1 MTTTKDGLQDRILK
15 FGEGYTEGQGTQGDA
30 WSDPNKQYPR
40 TNYDNQPST
49 NETVRSGLQHNLK
62 IGAGVNL
69 PPLGS
74 SSPNNSDTN
83 QTVSGH
89 VFEMNDTPGAE
100 RVLIK
105 HNTGCGIDIR
115 PDGTIVVIAGARKV
129 EVTHGEQTVV
139 VEGDGTLTYKGNLTL
154 NVDGDFEV
162 NCNNYKVSAKGN
174 KTENIEGNSRTSVF
188 GNFGHRVSGN
198 FSQTIAGS
206 SVNTFLGNTTNAI
219 KGTYKNAV
227 EGDIILASSGTI
239 EQTAEAKIQQASP
252 DINVAAQSLSLFG
265 DTGTIGGQNM
275 QMYTRNLRAGG
286 TVYADVSMDTPK
298 GNISRVEGVS
308 AHYTTFHGS
317 LNGTALRS
325 VTADVT
331 NSQNYSDPDTDPGSA
346 GNTGAAQGYTISN
359 QTADDLANNTTATA
373 LPTEDILKKYLEE
386 GDNGVKQV
394 KVDIDD
400 FLKNILRLRKLS
412 TADVR
417 SKMRDPL
424 NSNDGDFTTTQV
436 GEGNL
441 SPDYASAAPANGFGR
456 VRTARG
462 TTQTNSEYFGNVDP
476 SRRAK
481 TFTVPNNRKVFTLLN
496 NFTTL
501 IDNATVINSKTK
513 ISEGITLSR
522 FIGGVDSGPF
532 DNLTLADKKQL
543 ARNYIAHMEL
553 TKRCMGITSKW
564 AEHELRVIEGFYAK
578 ELYGRGGPPG
588 LTAETITTG
597 GLLDLRTKGQAVVY
611 ELYGPDGFIDAEGTF
626 DLASELA
633 DIGLYDKLTLDYDS
647 FDPSGDIN
655 VQLIVSIPTVP
666 SSYSI
671 TYEQVCQTL
680 FNNNVQSS
688 NTFVEPILDTES
700 NEYLPQFMPTQKNN
714 AI

>member
-1 MTTTKDGLQDRILK
+1 MTTTRDGLKDRILK
-15 FGEGYTEGQGTQGDA
+15 FGEGFTEEQGTQGDA
-30 WSDPNKQYPR
+30 WADPNKEYPT

-49 NETVRSGLQHNLK
+49 NETAKSGLQHNLK

-69 PPLGS
+69 PQLGS
-74 SSPNNSDTN
+74 SAPNSSDTN
-83 QTVSGH
+83 QSVSGH

-162 NCNNYKVSAKGN
+162 NCNNYKVNAKGN
-174 KTENIEGNSRTSVF
+174 KTENIEGNSRTSIF
-188 GNFGHRVSGN
+188 GNFGHKVSGN

-265 DTGTIGGQNM
+265 DTGTIGGE
-275 QMYTRNLRAGG
+275 
-286 TVYADVSMDTPK
+286 
-298 GNISRVEGVS
+298 NIIAYVKNIYGVS
-308 AHYTTFHGS
+308 GDFSARFKAPVFEGDLEGNARTATTAGTS
-317 LNGTALRS
+317 LHQSYNDGT
-325 VTADVT
+325 
-331 NSQNYSDPDTDPGSA
+331 YSSSSGAGVSPGS
-346 GNTGAAQGYTISN
+346 YTPGLGSN
-359 QTADDLANNTTATA
+359 PNYTVDDTAIDDTATA
-373 LPTEDILKKYLEE
+373 MPTADILKKYLEE
-386 GDNGVKQV
+386 GNNGIKQV

-400 FLKNILRLRKLS
+400 YLKNILRLRKLS

-424 NSNDGDFTTTQV
+424 NFNDGDFTTSQV

-441 SPDYASAAPANGFGR
+441 SPDYAAAAPPKGFGR

-476 SRRAK
+476 SRKAK

-501 IDNATVINSKTK
+501 IDNATFINSKTK

-532 DNLTLADKKQL
+532 DNLTLTDKKQL

-564 AEHELRVIEGFYAK
+564 SEHELRVIEGFYAK
-578 ELYGRGGPPG
+578 ELYGKGGPPG
-588 LTAETITTG
+588 LKAETITDG

-611 ELYGPDGFIDAEGTF
+611 ELYGPDGFIDAEGTY

-647 FDPSGDIN
+647 FDPSGSIN
-655 VQLIVSIPTVP
+655 TQLMVSIPSVP
-666 SSYSI
+666 LNYNI
-671 TYEQVCQTL
+671 IYEQVCQTI
-680 FNNNVQSS
+680 FNNKVQSS
-688 NTFVEPILDTES
+688 NSFVEPIFDNNSS
-700 NEYLPQFMPTQKNN
+700 NYVPETPPTQRNSV
-714 AI
+714 A

>member
-15 FGEGYTEGQGTQGDA
+15 FGEGFTEDQGSQGDA
-30 WSDPNKQYPR
+30 WADPNKQYP
-40 TNYDNQPST
+40 TNNYDNQPST
-49 NETVRSGLQHNLK
+49 NETARSGLQHNLK
-62 IGAGVNL
+62 VGAGVNL

-74 SSPNNSDTN
+74 SAPNSSDTN
-83 QTVSGH
+83 QSVSGH

-162 NCNNYKVSAKGN
+162 NCNNYKVNAKGN
-174 KTENIEGNSRTSVF
+174 KTEKIEGNSRTSVF
-188 GNFGHRVSGN
+188 GNFGHKVSGN

-206 SVNTFLGNTTNAI
+206 SVNTFLGNTTNAV
-219 KGTYKNAV
+219 KGTYKTAV

-239 EQTAEAKIQQASP
+239 EQTAETKLIQSAP

-265 DTGTIGGQNM
+265 NTGTIGGE
-275 QMYTRNLRAGG
+275 
-286 TVYADVSMDTPK
+286 
-298 GNISRVEGVS
+298 NIIAYVKNIYGVS
-308 AHYTTFHGS
+308 GDFSARFKAPVFEGDLEGNARTATTAGTSLHQSYPDGSAAPSTYTPSVGTNPGYPVDD
-317 LNGTALRS
+317 TAL
-325 VTADVT
+325 D
-331 NSQNYSDPDTDPGSA
+331 
-346 GNTGAAQGYTISN
+346 
-359 QTADDLANNTTATA
+359 TTATA
-373 LPTEDILKKYLEE
+373 LPTEDILTSYLGQ
-386 GDNGVKQV
+386 GDNGIKEVKID
-394 KVDIDD
+394 VDN
-400 FLKNILRLRKLS
+400 FLKNSLRLRKLS

-417 SKMRDPL
+417 SKMRDTV
-424 NSNDGDFTTTQV
+424 NSGDGDFTTSQV

-441 SPDYASAAPANGFGR
+441 SPDYASAAPPKGFGR

-462 TTQTNSEYFGNVDP
+462 TTQTNSEYFGNVSP
-476 SRRAK
+476 SRKAK

-501 IDNATVINSKTK
+501 IDNATTINSKTK
-513 ISEGITLSR
+513 ISEGISLSR

-532 DNLTLADKKQL
+532 DNLTLAEKKQIS
-543 ARNYIAHMEL
+543 RNYIAHMEL

-588 LTAETITTG
+588 LTPETITTD
-597 GLLDLRTKGQAVVY
+597 GLLDLRSKGRTVIY
-611 ELYGPDGFIDAEGTF
+611 ELYGPDGLIDAEGTF

-633 DIGLYDKLTLDYDS
+633 DIGLYDKLILDYDT
-647 FDPSGDIN
+647 FDPSGSIN
-655 VQLIVSIPTVP
+655 TQLMVSIPSVP
-666 SSYSI
+666 LNYNI
-671 TYEQVCQTL
+671 IYEQVCQTL
-680 FNNNVQSS
+680 FNNKVQSS
-688 NTFVEPILDTES
+688 NSFVEPVFDTGD
-700 NEYLPQFMPTQKNN
+700 NEYVPQNNPTPKNN